1 MTDFMNMDDEGRREI
16 NRRVN
21 ARRQAGKPVSFSY
34 AGPDGVP
41 TSLATEQTVEEGIAR
56 IKPGDMLVLTPLLPL
71 FLPSGEECLYI
82 ACEQD
87 AGQTE
92 TLRLSAYIRRGD
104 DYLRVFREMPGRE
117 AGLLFRDCFMRRA
130 SRTSPIGMC
139 SHGKTIGPKSARSC
153 SWTTS
158 VSKTHPLRT
167 WKPRSTA
174 WTAAITARS
183 S

>member
-1 MTDFMNMDDEGRREI
+1 MMGTGAYGSMDAIIAIGNVFIPIVSLGISNAIIRFGLEKG
-16 NRRVN
+16 VN
-21 ARRQAGKPVSFSY
+21 KR
-34 AGPDGVP
+34 
-41 TSLATEQTVEEGIAR
+41 SLYTNGLLSLLLGFFIL
-56 IKPGDMLVLTPLLPL
+56 LVLTPLSPL

-92 TLRLSAYIRRGD
+92 RCGFRYIRRGD

-117 AGLLFRDCFMRRA
+117 AGSCSGTA
-130 SRTSPIGMC
+130 SCAAPSRTSPIGMC
-139 SHGKTIGPKSARSC
+139 NHGKTIGPKSARSC